1 MIIAEARDRGLRHF
15 FGIPGGGSPLD
26 MMEAGRTRGV
36 DFVGVSHESSAGI
49 MAAYNG
55 IMHGTAGL
63 ALAVKGV
70 GAANL
75 VGGAVNSHFERMP
88 LICLCESSPGSFTQ
102 TDLVQHCGHDG
113 LFGGVAKHMDTLR
126 AETAAQS
133 VQDAV
138 FHATDGRP
146 GAALINL
153 PSDQGATECGSPLP
167 ARSPQASAAPDA
179 VDIAAARAMIEGAS
193 KPVIIAGTD
202 VVRESA
208 TAELLRLAEG
218 IEAAVIVNMDARG
231 VFPESHARW
240 GCVMMG
246 APSPIV
252 EAEFLGRA
260 DVVLLAGADAMMA
273 HAPWSLDV
281 PTCEL
286 VARSEY
292 ETLTTPKV
300 RVDGDLKNTLAQL
313 SSMIQQG
320 FGEDEIREI
329 REAGMKRFERPAQAR
344 FAAHDILEIARRV
357 LPPETI
363 LISETGIY
371 IPMLETPMWPVEEY
385 GLYYGTAGGRTMG
398 LTIPAL
404 LGAKLARPELPMA
417 GIGADGSLLMR
428 LGELEVYAR
437 AGVSA
442 PLIIIND
449 QALGTMKSRQKMR
462 GMPEY
467 KLGLHP
473 VEFADV
479 ARACGLKG
487 ATVETP
493 EEFEKELKRAVEAD
507 FTTLIDARVD
517 ASAYQDSFGP
527 MIGVFD

>member
-1 MIIAEARDRGLRHF
+1 
-15 FGIPGGGSPLD
+15 

-36 DFVGVSHESSAGI
+36 DFVSVSHESSAGI

-63 ALAVKGV
+63 ALAVQGV

-88 LICLCESSPGSFTQ
+88 LICLCESSPDSFTQ

-113 LFGGVAKHMDTLR
+113 LFGGVAKHMGTLR

-133 VQDAV
+133 VQDSV

-146 GAALINL
+146 GAVQINL
-153 PSDQGATECGSPLP
+153 PSDQGAAECGDPLAATP
-167 ARSPQASAAPDA
+167 PKASAAPDDG
-179 VDIAAARAMIEGAS
+179 DIAAARAMIEGAG
-193 KPVIIAGTD
+193 KPVVIAGTD
-202 VVRESA
+202 VVRDGA
-208 TAELLRLAEG
+208 TAELLRFAEG

-240 GCVMMG
+240 ACVLAG
-246 APSPIV
+246 SPSQLV
-252 EAEFLGRA
+252 ETEFLKRA
-260 DVVLLAGADAMMA
+260 DMVLLAGVDAMMS
-273 HAPWSLDV
+273 HVPWSSEV

-292 ETLTTPKV
+292 ETLTAPTV
-300 RVDGDLKNTLAQL
+300 RVDGDLKTTLATL
-313 SSMIQQG
+313 SSVKQPG
-320 FGEDEIREI
+320 FGEGEIREV
-329 REAGMKRFERPAQAR
+329 RDAGMKHFERPAEAR

-371 IPMLETPMWPVEEY
+371 IPMLETPMWQVDEY
-385 GLYYGTAGGRTMG
+385 GMYYGTAGGRTMG
-398 LTIPAL
+398 LTVPAL
-404 LGAKLARPELPMA
+404 LGAKLARPEVPMA

-437 AGVSA
+437 AGVAA

-467 KLGLHP
+467 ELGLHP

-479 ARACGLKG
+479 ARACGPAVLRG
-487 ATVETP
+487 ATAETP

-507 FTTLIDARVD
+507 STTLIDARVD

-527 MIGVFD
+527 MVGVFD